1 MKITNKIKMVKYAV
15 ILLIMVA
22 PMVAFSQ
29 SIFEKYED
37 LDEVSTVVVTK
48 SAFKLMA
55 RIGGDSKEAKEYIE
69 DVKNLENLAVYTT
82 SDMKIAAQMKADV
95 KNYLHKSDLSEL
107 FRVKDKDGNVKIYV
121 KEGKDD
127 QHIKELFMFIDNIK
141 NVNIRGEKPQVVVV
155 SLTGDID
162 LEKVGR
168 VIDKMNV
175 PGGKHIKKATSK

>member
-1 MKITNKIKMVKYAV
+1 MKTNKTKMIKYLV
-15 ILLIMVA
+15 LLLMITPLVT
-22 PMVAFSQ
+22 FSQ

-37 LDEVSTVVVTK
+37 LDDVTTVVVTK

-55 RIGGDSKEAKEYIE
+55 RIGGDSKQAKEYID

-82 SDMKIAAQMKADV
+82 SDTKIAAQMKADV
-95 KNYLHKSDLSEL
+95 NGYLKTSNLSEL

-127 QHIKELFMFIDNIK
+127 QHIKELFMFVDNIK
-141 NVNIRGEKPQVVVV
+141 NVNIKGESPKVVLL

-162 LEKVGR
+162 LEKIGR
-168 VIDKMNV
+168 VFDSMNV
-175 PGGKHIKKATSK
+175 PGGKHIKKATSKK